1 MSLTSQER
9 SSKGASTTRL
19 PTPAALRQD
28 SLPSSAREGPIPFSL
43 KERFHDGRQ
52 DHRSARLAAAS
63 RGRLLPRDLSRLR
76 RPRRTSLFDGH
87 YYLLRAGE
95 VSRWH
100 RIDAAEIWHWYD
112 GDA

>member
-43 KERFHDGRQ
+43 KERFHDGRR
-52 DHRSARLAAAS
+52 DHRGARLAAAS
-63 RGRLLPRDLSRLR
+63 RRGLLPRELSRLR
-76 RPRRTSLFDGH
+76 GPGRTSSFDGD
-87 YYLLRAGE
+87 LLPAACGRGLALA
-95 VSRWH
+95 SH
-100 RIDAAEIWHWYD
+100 RRGGNLALV
-112 GDA
+112 